1 MLTFQF
7 DCFYSK
13 HDVFSKYSALASL
26 SDGDEIIPLTRQ
38 SVGSDLFRIRSSD
51 DSSVVVLASELF
63 LAASLLLFKAHF
75 LRIRPFTEQSG
86 IKGYRGVT
94 FFQFGKPYCWRVES
108 SRHLITGWI
117 RHVTKNRISPPAEQ
131 WKLFFF
137 SFFLFWI
144 MPSLTPPT
152 RRSEVR

>member
-1 MLTFQF
+1 M
-7 DCFYSK
+7 
-13 HDVFSKYSALASL
+13 
-26 SDGDEIIPLTRQ
+26 SDGDGIIPLTRQ
-38 SVGSDLFRIRSSD
+38 SVGPDPFRIRSSD

-86 IKGYRGVT
+86 IKGYLGVT
-94 FFQFGKPYCWRVES
+94 FFQFDKPCCWSVES
-108 SRHLITGWI
+108 SLHLIRGWT
-117 RHVTKNRISPPAEQ
+117 RHVTKNRISLPVEQ

-137 SFFLFWI
+137 PLFWI

-152 RRSEVR
+152 RQSSQINLNPSEGFDWMETAENNGNNPHLR